1 MFDLDLILISLF
13 FLNRGI
19 WENAV
24 IVQATCFFFFT
35 SIMINLLLFLF
46 PSFSTQA
53 IEIMKLKKSSSLN
66 FELNVSSVF
75 FILRLSSLRLIVK
88 SQLPRCEWKKIEHG
102 Q

>member
-1 MFDLDLILISLF
+1 MFDLDLILISLSF
-13 FLNRGI
+13 FKSGNLRKCRYSTSNL
-19 WENAV
+19 
-24 IVQATCFFFFT
+24 FFFFT

-88 SQLPRCEWKKIEHG
+88 SQLPRCE
-102 Q
+102 